1 MEFEDSRN
9 EPSTKDY
16 ETAMSNIDLARE
28 ETRKKELS
36 KAREYVIS
44 QIKPFARQCV
54 LLEPYWDMHPTF
66 QEFCHHVL
74 SSAPANTN
82 RTFIRDVLFDYGI
95 KESYAKSN
103 KETTPLMQKILLIY
117 EQEKRTFEKKPESSR
132 NEISTQ
138 EFKSALSSINSAREQ
153 ELSTAREYVINQIR
167 PFARQC
173 VHEGADLGLSD
184 LNPTF
189 SNFYHYA
196 KDRAYGTEYKTKL
209 NPSFVIEVLNNFKSQ
224 EYFAKREK
232 KTTPLMQKIL
242 SIYEQE
248 KRAFE
253 IGIQKECKEVLQL
266 ITNDKF
272 VIPKNTNNCIMV
284 DYSTKY
290 IFTCNLELYKSIA
303 NNYLQQC
310 CPKKYQRLSLKEI
323 GLSGWVLELTQ

>member
-1 MEFEDSRN
+1 MEFEDSRE
-9 EPSTKDY
+9 EPSTKD
-16 ETAMSNIDLARE
+16 
-28 ETRKKELS
+28 K
-36 KAREYVIS
+36 
-44 QIKPFARQCV
+44 
-54 LLEPYWDMHPTF
+54 
-66 QEFCHHVL
+66 
-74 SSAPANTN
+74 
-82 RTFIRDVLFDYGI
+82 DY
-95 KESYAKSN
+95 
-103 KETTPLMQKILLIY
+103 
-117 EQEKRTFEKKPESSR
+117 
-132 NEISTQ
+132 
-138 EFKSALSSINSAREQ
+138 KSAISHINSAREQ

-196 KDRAYGTEYKTKL
+196 KDHAYGTEYKTKL
-209 NPSFVIEVLNNFKSQ
+209 NPSFVIEVLNNFKLQ
-224 EYFAKREK
+224 EFFAKRK
-232 KTTPLMQKIL
+232 KETTPLMQKIL

-253 IGIQKECKEVLQL
+253 IEIQKECKEVLQL

-310 CPKKYQRLSLKEI
+310 CPKNYKKLSVKTI
-323 GLSGWVLELTQ
+323 DLSGWVLELTQ